1 MGSTRR
7 EFVGGCSA
15 AIAAMAGSR
24 VGSLTFGDPGATN
37 QHTLVVVFLRGGWD
51 ACNVIVPGDG
61 HTDRGNYL
69 TARPNLRVP
78 VTTSE
83 DPNPALALNSGTGRT
98 IMPGLGGMGL
108 HRRLGLAYTG
118 NSNYTGNL
126 WDLWQDGNLA
136 FVPASGLKDVIT
148 RSHFDAQELIE
159 LGTNTLAST
168 SGWLARHLHSAT
180 NLPPDAFMTG
190 AAVGS
195 QEPTSLLGAPGTANF
210 GDIGQFR
217 LDQGYW
223 RWRPAM
229 RTALR
234 NLMEREGSPNHI
246 SGLGSLDA
254 VDIIESATA
263 GGYTPDNGATYYGS
277 LANSLRSIAQLIKL
291 DLGLQVA
298 TVDFGGWDSHN
309 QQGDGQGGSFGD
321 RLDQIRHTLYNFYLD
336 MDGSQSS
343 PYSDRVTIVLVS
355 EFGRRLGENADRGTD
370 HGHGSLIAVLGKSV
384 NGGMYGTWPGLAGG
398 QLLDGADLQVTTDY
412 RRILSEI
419 LVKQMCNTDLDS
431 VFPDYGATQYVNDG
445 KGMGLVTGDDLQSPQ
460 IFSDGFESGSA
471 SAWG

>member
-1 MGSTRR
+1 MGTTRR
-7 EFVGGCSA
+7 GFVGGCSA

-24 VGSLTFGDPGATN
+24 IGSLTFGDPGATN
-37 QHTLVVVFLRGGWD
+37 QHTLVVIFLRGGWD
-51 ACNVIVPGDG
+51 ACNVVVPGDG
-61 HTDRGNYL
+61 HADRSHYL
-69 TARPNLRVP
+69 TARPNLQVP
-78 VTTSE
+78 VTLGE
-83 DPNPALALNSGTGRT
+83 DSNPALALSGGGGRT
-98 IMPGLGGMGL
+98 IMPGLGGMSL

-168 SGWLARHLHSAT
+168 SGWLARHLNSAT
-180 NLPPDAFMTG
+180 NLPTDAFMTG

-195 QEPTSLLGAPGTANF
+195 QSPTSLLGGPSTANF
-210 GDIGQFR
+210 GDIGSFK

-234 NLMEREGSPNHI
+234 NLLEMEGSPNHI
-246 SGLGSLDA
+246 SGLDSLDS
-254 VDIIESATA
+254 VDIIESATS
-263 GGYTPDNGATYYGS
+263 GGYTPENGANYYGS
-277 LANSLRSIAQLIKL
+277 LAGSLRSIAQLIKL

-321 RLDQIRHTLYNFYLD
+321 RLDQIRHALYNFYLD
-336 MDGSQSS
+336 MDGSQTS
-343 PYSDRVTIVLVS
+343 PYSDRTTIVLVS
-355 EFGRRLGENADRGTD
+355 EFGRRLGENADKGTD
-370 HGHGSLIAVLGKSV
+370 HGHGSLIAVLGKSI
-384 NGGMYGTWPGLAGG
+384 NGGMYGSWPGLAGG
-398 QLLDGADLQVTTDY
+398 QLLDGADLEVTTDY
-412 RRILSEI
+412 RRILSEL
-419 LVKQMCNTDLDS
+419 LVKQMCNNNLDA
-431 VFPDYGATQYVNDG
+431 VFPDYGASQYVADG
-445 KGMGLVTGDDLQSPQ
+445 QGLGLVSGNDFNE
-460 IFSDGFESGSA
+460 IFSDGFDSGNM